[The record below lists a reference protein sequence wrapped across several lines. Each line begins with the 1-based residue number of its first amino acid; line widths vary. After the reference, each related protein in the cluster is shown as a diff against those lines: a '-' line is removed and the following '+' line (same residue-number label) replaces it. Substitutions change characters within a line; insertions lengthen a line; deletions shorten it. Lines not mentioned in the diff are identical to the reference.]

1 MILIYYTQRATI
13 KMYTPITPTLKSLL
27 VWHEMASKKRQHHHI
42 MPSCLLNIALIHICL
57 TGYLSESSTSGYQF
71 KHAHQFI
78 ALCVYIKLNV
88 VSLFTALGFIIQ
100 SLFCTIEIP
109 KLQSFWG
116 WTRIM
121 PVICALK
128 AQ

>member
-71 KHAHQFI
+71 KQAHQFI
-78 ALCVYIKLNV
+78 ALCIY
-88 VSLFTALGFIIQ
+88 
-100 SLFCTIEIP
+100 
-109 KLQSFWG
+109 
-116 WTRIM
+116 
-121 PVICALK
+121 
-128 AQ
+128 